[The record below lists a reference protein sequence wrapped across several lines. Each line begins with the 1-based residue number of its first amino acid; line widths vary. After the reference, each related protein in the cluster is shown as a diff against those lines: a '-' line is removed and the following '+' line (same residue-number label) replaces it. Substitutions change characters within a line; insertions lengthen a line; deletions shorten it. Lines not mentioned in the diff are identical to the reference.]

1 VSPTDIS
8 LNSSNVI
15 ALDYT
20 PTTVM
25 HYLDEKRK
33 LVRFFHQF
41 SFLWFLLKDATQ
53 LARQVHQEG
62 TQVVC
67 SNKVDRNR
75 LAESNGTPA
84 MDPGHMNIDLT

>member
-1 VSPTDIS
+1 MSPTIS

-41 SFLWFLLKDATQ
+41 FFLWFLLKDVTQ
-53 LARQVHQEG
+53 LARQVHQER

-67 SNKVDRNR
+67 SDKVGHNR
-75 LAESNGTPA
+75 PVKSNGTPA
-84 MDPGHMNIDLT
+84 MDPGYGNIDLF